1 MGWRLLAYR
10 SSLNPGRYTM
20 ETEERESRDF
30 LATLGLA
37 FFYAQ
42 AVEYGL
48 VSVFAATELER
59 GGLTKSVLS
68 RIRPI
73 MDARYKQ
80 VLGKLVRD
88 AAGDLNLAPELTSAL
103 ESALQ
108 QRNWLVHHF
117 YAEFA
122 PAAFHSDIR
131 EMAIRKLRPMIE
143 EMQELND
150 KLAVEAKRRM
160 ATAGI
165 PDKEMEIGIQQA
177 MDDYVSDLRK

>member
-1 MGWRLLAYR
+1 
-10 SSLNPGRYTM
+10 M
-20 ETEERESRDF
+20 ETEEKESRDF

-37 FFYAQ
+37 FFCAQ
-42 AVEYGL
+42 GVEYGL

-73 MDARYKQ
+73 MDERYKH

-103 ESALQ
+103 ESALR

-117 YAEFA
+117 YADFA

-131 EMAIRKLRPMIE
+131 ERALQKLTPMIE
-143 EMQELND
+143 EMQDLND

-160 ATAGI
+160 AAAGI
-165 PDKEMEIGIQQA
+165 PDREMLAGIEQA
-177 MDDYVSDLRK
+177 MESYVSDLGK